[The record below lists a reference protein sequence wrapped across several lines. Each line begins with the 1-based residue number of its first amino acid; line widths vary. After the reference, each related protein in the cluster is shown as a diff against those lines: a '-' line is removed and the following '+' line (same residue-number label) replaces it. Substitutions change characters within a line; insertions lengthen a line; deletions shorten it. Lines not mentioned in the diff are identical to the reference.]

1 MNDSQQGVELNDGS
15 KCYPFKNPMVQ
26 QLLSQKKKTSE
37 SIDSEGVLSDSK
49 PSRKP
54 PIRLLKG
61 NINSRGITHIF
72 SYEIVTFL
80 CSLEKKPRIST
91 RKSTKKSKSMK
102 KSRELDEEGLPG
114 QHSTTLPPF
123 KWAHS

>member
-1 MNDSQQGVELNDGS
+1 LNDSQQGVELNDGS

-61 NINSRGITHIF
+61 NINSKGITHFF
-72 SYEIVTFL
+72 SYEIVTFFMFF
-80 CSLEKKPRIST
+80 
-91 RKSTKKSKSMK
+91 RKETKRKQYK
-102 KSRELDEEGLPG
+102 EE
-114 QHSTTLPPF
+114 
-123 KWAHS
+123 